1 MTSTI
6 VWVHGDCLAPDG
18 PALRAYPDAPA
29 VFVWD
34 DALLQRR
41 RLSLKRIVFIYECLL
56 ELPVTI
62 VRGNVATEVTAF
74 AAAHGA
80 RRVATSDSV
89 SPGFAA
95 IRRRLATALTVEVLA
110 AAPFVPPD
118 VPFDLRRFS
127 RYWQRAGPLA
137 LQPTPPDA
145 P

>member
-1 MTSTI
+1 MMPTI

-18 PALRAYPDAPA
+18 PALRAFPAAPA

-34 DALLQRR
+34 DALLRRR

-62 VRGNVATEVTAF
+62 VRGSVAAEVAAF

-89 SPGFAA
+89 APGFAA
-95 IRRRLATALTVEVLA
+95 ICRRLAATLAVEVLA
-110 AAPFVPPD
+110 PPPFVPPG
-118 VPFDLRRFS
+118 VPLDLRRFS
-127 RYWQRAGPLA
+127 RYWQQAGPLA
-137 LQPTPPDA
+137 LQPTPPDDA
-145 P
+145 